1 MSPTNPE
8 HWGTTFQSLEKHWEH
23 RRQAQAAAP
32 APAFTVAL
40 TREAGALGITV
51 AQEVGRRLQ
60 WPVYDQA
67 LLEQIAKDLGVRTHL
82 VESVDERRKS
92 WLQEMM
98 EYLLA
103 VPTVS
108 ETAYLRH
115 LLETVLS
122 LGAHG
127 ECVIVGRGAAFVL
140 PPETTLRV
148 RLVAPLEERV
158 KVLAARLGLSQQEA
172 ERQAVQ
178 FDRARADFVRQHF
191 RKDPADPLN
200 YDLFVNAAR
209 FTPAAAAGCVVEA
222 LRGLQAT
229 AAGRHRPP
237 AGVPDER

>member
-8 HWGTTFQSLEKHWEH
+8 HWGTTFQHLETHWEH
-23 RRQAQAAAP
+23 RRQEQAATSASSS

-40 TREAGALGITV
+40 TREAGALGTSV

-60 WPVYDQA
+60 WPVYDHA
-67 LLEQIAKDLGVRTHL
+67 LLEQIAKDLGVRTNL

-92 WLQEMM
+92 WLLEMT
-98 EYLLA
+98 EHLLA

-115 LLETVLS
+115 LVETVLS

-178 FDRARADFVRQHF
+178 LDRARAEFVRQNF

-200 YDLFVNAAR
+200 YDLFVNVAR
-209 FTPAAAAGCVVEA
+209 FTPATAASCVVEA
-222 LRGLQAT
+222 LRGLQAR
-229 AAGRHRPP
+229 AAGK
-237 AGVPDER
+237 AKA